1 MKRAGVFAVVI
12 VATLAIAVSAF
23 AQDKPKEPQKD
34 APKIDVTGTWDMA
47 VETPQGTMTLSST
60 FKQEGEKLT
69 GTQSSQMGETALEGT
84 VKGADIAFVIVFDMQ
99 GQQMTITYAG
109 KIDGESMSGTIEF
122 GSFGSSTWTA
132 KKKK

>member
-1 MKRAGVFAVVI
+1 MKIARRFAIVI
-12 VATLAIAVSAF
+12 VAMLAVAVPAF

-34 APKIDVTGTWDMA
+34 APKIDVTGTWDLA
-47 VETPQGTMTLSST
+47 VETPQGTMTLSSV

-69 GTQSSQMGETALEGT
+69 GTQSSQMGETPLEGT

-99 GQQMTITYAG
+99 GQPMTITYAG

>member
-1 MKRAGVFAVVI
+1 MKRARVFAVVI

-23 AQDKPKEPQKD
+23 AQDKPKEPPKD
-34 APKIDVTGTWDMA
+34 APKLDVTGTWDMA

-69 GTQSSQMGETALEGT
+69 GTQSSQMGETPLEGS
-84 VKGADIAFVIVFDMQ
+84 VKGTDIAFVIVFDMQ